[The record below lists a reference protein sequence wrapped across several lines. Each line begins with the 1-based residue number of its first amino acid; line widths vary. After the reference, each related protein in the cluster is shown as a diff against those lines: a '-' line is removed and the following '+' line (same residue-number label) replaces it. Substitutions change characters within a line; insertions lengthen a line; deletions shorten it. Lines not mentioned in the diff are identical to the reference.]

1 MIPPATCHSNEITA
15 IGKQY
20 NQILMDKIKSHPTF
34 FLVLVAVSL
43 FQLFHKIGKIITTF
57 ISMSTLIIINGLFF
71 AVKIYCCN
79 HILVTYLIALDDTFY
94 LYI

>member
-1 MIPPATCHSNEITA
+1 MRSQQLANNTINPDGQNQVPP
-15 IGKQY
+15 Y
-20 NQILMDKIKSHPTF
+20 V